1 MHPDAALPAEEEELS
16 WEESGGLSPFA
27 AFVEGLADLDLDTA
41 EESGGLLV
49 EEVRLEL
56 PVELRVEVDEH
67 GQVRVSGAP
76 PTQHVETT
84 VMPVFHRM
92 SLRVTRNDG
101 E

>member
-1 MHPDAALPAEEEELS
+1 MQPDAAPPAEQEEVPWAEA
-16 WEESGGLSPFA
+16 GGLSPFA
-27 AFVEGLADLDLDTA
+27 AFVQGLADLDL
-41 EESGGLLV
+41 ESAAPADGLLV

-56 PVELRVEVDEH
+56 PVELRVEVEED

-84 VMPVFHRM
+84 VMPVFHRL
-92 SLRVTRNDG
+92 SLRVTRSDG